1 MNNLQMLYETNQE
14 FRSTCNYWAWLLSD
28 DAPEGS
34 RDVEPWLRSEACQN
48 PVNAQGVDGPGECGV
63 MGSQDGFPMRA
74 EHDGGR

>member
-1 MNNLQMLYETNQE
+1 MNNLQMLYETNRE

-48 PVNAQGVDGPGECGV
+48 PANAHGAYDPCDAGVSASQG
-63 MGSQDGFPMRA
+63 GFPARG
-74 EHDGGR
+74 EHGEGR